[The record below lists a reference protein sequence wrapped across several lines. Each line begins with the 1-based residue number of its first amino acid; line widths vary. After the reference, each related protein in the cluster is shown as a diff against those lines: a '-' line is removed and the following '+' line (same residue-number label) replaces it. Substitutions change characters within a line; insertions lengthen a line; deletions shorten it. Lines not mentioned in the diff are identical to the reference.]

1 MATFSKRYKNTFF
14 IAIQSKMMT
23 WLRGLTANPA
33 LMIMTVSA
41 TSVKFGKST
50 NRMKSTKFWTMFTTS
65 EDYCYKR
72 LYQKVGLLGNESFK
86 CFQTYPGYNVYVKKK
101 MNEKTK
107 FFIRYKHEQS
117 RSAWNAF
124 DATLAWITLK
134 LARLK
139 LHVTTRSL
147 RGS

>member
-1 MATFSKRYKNTFF
+1 
-14 IAIQSKMMT
+14 
-23 WLRGLTANPA
+23 
-33 LMIMTVSA
+33 MIMTVSA

-101 MNEKTK
+101 NEWKNEILYQIQARTVKICVERVWHDFGVDHFKTCK
-107 FFIRYKHEQS
+107 
-117 RSAWNAF
+117 A
-124 DATLAWITLK
+124 
-134 LARLK
+134 
-139 LHVTTRSL
+139 
-147 RGS
+147 